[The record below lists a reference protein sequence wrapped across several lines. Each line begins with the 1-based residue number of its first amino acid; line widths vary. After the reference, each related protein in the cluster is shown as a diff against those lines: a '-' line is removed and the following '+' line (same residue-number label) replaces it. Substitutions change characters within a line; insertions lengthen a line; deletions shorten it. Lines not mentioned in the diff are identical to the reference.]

1 MAGAMLLAWLLRWGV
16 IAGVILTAL
25 GGAYVYVKR
34 IGYAECH
41 AEVTAAIVKE
51 AGDGEK
57 ARTDAERDVA
67 RDTPRELSD
76 DPRNRDNWK
85 Q

>member
-1 MAGAMLLAWLLRWGV
+1 MFAAVLFSGVLRWLIFGAV
-16 IAGVILTAL
+16 ISAAL

-41 AEVTAAIVKE
+41 AEVNAAIVKE

>member
-1 MAGAMLLAWLLRWGV
+1 MIGAMLFAKVIGWIAMLAV
-16 IAGVILTAL
+16 IGGLA

-41 AEVTAAIVKE
+41 AEVNAAIVKE
-51 AGDGEK
+51 ASDGEK